1 MKILVTGAAGFIG
14 FHVANDLIKKGNEVF
29 GIDNI
34 NSYYE
39 VNLKKDRLKILNKN
53 NNFFF
58 KKLNIEDNLK
68 IHSLFKKFKPD
79 VVVHLAAQ
87 AGIRHSLDHPRDYF
101 ISNSLGTFN
110 ILDAS
115 KTFGIKH
122 LVIASTSSIYGA
134 NTKIPYNEDMLSDHP
149 IQFYAATKKNCETMA
164 HSYSHLYKIPT
175 TVLRFFTVY
184 GPWGRPDMALFKFT
198 KRILE
203 GKPIEVFNN
212 GNHKRD
218 FTFVS
223 DVSNV
228 VKKIINKIPKPD
240 KNWDP
245 LKPSA
250 SSSSA
255 PFKIFNVGYGKP
267 IKLDE
272 FILHLEKVLN
282 KKANRIYKPYSQ
294 GEIIDTHSD
303 TRKLEKYIG
312 YKPKIDYKEGIIKFV
327 EWYKSYY

>member
-1 MKILVTGAAGFIG
+1 
-14 FHVANDLIKKGNEVF
+14 
-29 GIDNI
+29 
-34 NSYYE
+34 
-39 VNLKKDRLKILNKN
+39 
-53 NNFFF
+53 
-58 KKLNIEDNLK
+58 
-68 IHSLFKKFKPD
+68 
-79 VVVHLAAQ
+79 
-87 AGIRHSLDHPRDYF
+87 
-101 ISNSLGTFN
+101 
-110 ILDAS
+110 
-115 KTFGIKH
+115 
-122 LVIASTSSIYGA
+122 
-134 NTKIPYNEDMLSDHP
+134 
-149 IQFYAATKKNCETMA
+149 
-164 HSYSHLYKIPT
+164 
-175 TVLRFFTVY
+175 LRFFTVY